1 MTQSE
6 QIKITLN
13 SSLPEL
19 RKKYPIKSIGLFGS
33 YVRGEQKKR
42 SDVDILVDFDETISL
57 FKFVDLETELS
68 DILGR
73 KVDLVMKSALKPKIG
88 ERILEEV
95 AYI

>member
-88 ERILEEV
+88 ERILEEL